1 MYSIVFQHL
10 QLAELSDSQEHLLSV
25 FPKCIRCLLTGL
37 MSWMWP
43 FSTRKPG
50 TPSKASTSNPRPVE
64 KQDSKEIEIR
74 PSKCPNCN
82 VSWVESSRYIA
93 IALLGQ
99 GLGFHLQLFQF
110 NESIPNA
117 CHDGRTGRSRTS
129 ENSGPQTDCDTSR
142 QGQFRA
148 LLGQYGTIRCA

>member
-50 TPSKASTSNPRPVE
+50 YSQQSKYLKSTPRGEARLKRNQNPAFEMP
-64 KQDSKEIEIR
+64 K
-74 PSKCPNCN
+74 
-82 VSWVESSRYIA
+82 
-93 IALLGQ
+93 
-99 GLGFHLQLFQF
+99 LQCLIM
-110 NESIPNA
+110 S
-117 CHDGRTGRSRTS
+117 
-129 ENSGPQTDCDTSR
+129 
-142 QGQFRA
+142 
-148 LLGQYGTIRCA
+148 

>member
-64 KQDSKEIEIR
+64 KFEMPKLHQIAMSHHEL
-74 PSKCPNCN
+74 
-82 VSWVESSRYIA
+82 SRVDT
-93 IALLGQ
+93 
-99 GLGFHLQLFQF
+99 LQ
-110 NESIPNA
+110 
-117 CHDGRTGRSRTS
+117 
-129 ENSGPQTDCDTSR
+129 
-142 QGQFRA
+142 
-148 LLGQYGTIRCA
+148 